1 MTTSINTAAITTA
14 NVKAA
19 DPLDADFTW
28 YQEKAPSELHELHA
42 ALVSELTGVEVTAKQ
57 VQVILGMHGKI
68 QASENNRKRAGYKP
82 RTVDSIRRGGA
93 TTAAHAAE
101 LLAEVEAQA
110 AAAAKA
116 AELPSN
122 SVYAVVKSGRKFAV
136 VGVDTDEVVFTGT
149 KKAALDHFDSLS
161 ADLSA

>member
-1 MTTSINTAAITTA
+1 MTTSINTNAITTA

-101 LLAEVEAQA
+101 LLAQAEAEA

-122 SVYAVVKSGRKFAV
+122 DTYTVEKVGRKFQV
-136 VGVDTDEVVFTGT
+136 VGTATGEVVVEPTT
-149 KKAALDHFDSLS
+149 KKAALGHFENLS
-161 ADLSA
+161 ADLA